1 MIDPVDKPGF
11 LKAIVNMTLKRV
23 DLGRDSERIGEPG
36 WSSAN

>member
-1 MIDPVDKPGF
+1 
-11 LKAIVNMTLKRV
+11 MTLKRV